1 MNPERGHLLKSEI
14 IFHKICFLV
23 VHLAKFFLSM

>member
-23 VHLAKFFLSM
+23 VHLAKVFF